1 MQIGI
6 LDLDM
11 IKMQIA
17 AFDEVPTWTLATLSL
32 LAERNI
38 VISAALAFCLFIGL
52 MMHWH
57 LAVLVWFSAAALRLL
72 VPILCKLALG
82 TVEVQCLF
90 FFFGELSPMQVD
102 CKIPP
107 YPRPIGP
114 MKTNTMLEM
123 EKGDAWLNVII
134 LLIG

>member
-1 MQIGI
+1 MTATTCMQIGI
-6 LDLDM
+6 LDLDT

-72 VPILCKLALG
+72 VPILCKLAHLA
-82 TVEVQCLF
+82 QWKSSAF
-90 FFFGELSPMQVD
+90 FFFFLENSVQ
-102 CKIPP
+102 CK
-107 YPRPIGP
+107 
-114 MKTNTMLEM
+114 
-123 EKGDAWLNVII
+123 
-134 LLIG
+134 

>member
-82 TVEVQCLF
+82 TVEVQCF
-90 FFFGELSPMQVD
+90 FFFFWRTQSSASRLQD
-102 CKIPP
+102 PP
-107 YPRPIGP
+107 YPRPIGHV
-114 MKTNTMLEM
+114 KTNTMLEM